1 MKNRFDL
8 EQEILSCWHIVD
20 DLKTVYSTERL
31 YTDEDE
37 MQNVLLGLYTLYQ
50 LKFENLF
57 NTFQVLVQN
66 GEV

>member
-1 MKNRFDL
+1 MKTRFDL
-8 EQEILSCWHIVD
+8 EQEILSCWSIVD